1 MAVEVHRDLDR
12 VMTELILPRR
22 RATRR
27 AGSGARPRCA
37 GGHGS
42 GSDGA
47 PPFRFVTTHGARS
60 TALNGGLGL
69 EKRFAPLER
78 SRERGG
84 AQWSPKTSPWRI
96 PVHAANAIRSS
107 HSGYHRLQAPRRVAS
122 SASVSGVIA
131 GRASYCARA

>member
-69 EKRFAPLER
+69 EKRFPPLER

-84 AQWSPKTSPWRI
+84 AHWSPRTSPWRI
-96 PVHAANAIRSS
+96 PERKSTRLNSS
-107 HSGYHRLQAPRRVAS
+107 HATLSRMPS
-122 SASVSGVIA
+122 SA
-131 GRASYCARA
+131 

>member
-69 EKRFAPLER
+69 EKRFPPLER

-84 AQWSPKTSPWRI
+84 AHLGPRAPPCGI
-96 PVHAANAIRSS
+96 PVHAATEI
-107 HSGYHRLQAPRRVAS
+107 
-122 SASVSGVIA
+122 
-131 GRASYCARA
+131 RASPSAD